1 MDCSLSGSSVHGIFQ
16 ARVPEWVAISFSRQL
31 GKTVVKKD
39 PRPRDETSTQVD
51 TQLRVSSVVSSWEM
65 GISVDSS
72 SAGQG
77 KDVPVSQASV
87 P

>member
-1 MDCSLSGSSVHGIFQ
+1 M
-16 ARVPEWVAISFSRQL
+16 
-31 GKTVVKKD
+31 VKKD

-51 TQLRVSSVVSSWEM
+51 TQLRISSVVSSWEM